1 MKKSICLL
9 SFIFITAIL
18 FAEKPGTL
26 YSICESL
33 ASNPNTTGDFTQ
45 IKTIQTNGRKLKS
58 TGKFIIGTDGIL
70 WSTEKPIYSSLVLT
84 KTAVVQTAAKGKKT
98 VLSGKDNEIFKNI
111 SETLTSVLSG
121 NVTELKK
128 NFYCEF
134 TMNNNSEWVI
144 SLEPKDSTV
153 ASVMKKLVL
162 SGSYKDFA
170 VLTSL
175 VMSEASGNTI
185 SYEFMN
191 QKYPEELS
199 EDEKQIFIVE

>member
-1 MKKSICLL
+1 MKKSLCILSLL
-9 SFIFITAIL
+9 FVTALL
-18 FAEKPGTL
+18 FAQNTQNL
-26 YSICESL
+26 DSVCESL
-33 ASNPNTTGDFTQ
+33 ASHPNTTGDFTQ

-58 TGKFIIGTDGIL
+58 TGKFIIAADGIL

-84 KTAVVQTAAKGKKT
+84 KTAVVQTAANGKKT

-128 NFYCEF
+128 NFNCEF
-134 TMNNNSEWVI
+134 TMKNNSEWLI

-153 ASVMKKLVL
+153 ASVMKKLEL
-162 SGSYKDFA
+162 SGSYKEYA

-185 SYEFMN
+185 SYEFIN